1 MLKKRINC
9 LILTICLLMSILPL
23 GVYADTGLSISSDAV
38 ALLKREEGFS
48 KKPYWDYAQW
58 TVGYG
63 TKCPDDKLEEYK
75 QNGISEE
82 DAEVLLRSY
91 IARFEAE
98 INSFALKSG
107 INLNQNQF
115 DALMLF
121 SYNCGTGWMYS
132 TTGTLYK
139 AIVGGATG
147 NELINAF
154 SRWCN
159 AGGEIK
165 TFLLRRRLS
174 EANIYL
180 NGVYDQLPPEN
191 FAYTLFDPAGGKV
204 SPNVQGYDAALTAE
218 IIPTPQ
224 YSDYTFMGWYTAK
237 TGGSK
242 VTKLDT
248 STKNVRL
255 YARWSDGSVTEP
267 EQKPQAGVTVTV
279 NTDGLNVRQGPG
291 TNYQSIQKVNTGTK
305 LVITETAKGGSYN
318 WGKCELGW
326 VCLSYTDYD
335 TVTNPKPDETPKEAH
350 TGTVQVEGSG
360 KLRIRS
366 GPSTGYSIVGYLN
379 SGDKVTVTELKS
391 AGTMQWGK
399 IDKGWVSMNYIV
411 LDEQQTQKPTQ
422 PDTQPET
429 QPESQPNTQPETQPE
444 TKPQET
450 VKHTGT
456 VKVTDKLNVR
466 NGPGIEYDVIGFLK
480 NGEKVA
486 ITETAKNG
494 ITTWGKTEKGWIS
507 LSYVVL
513 DKSQQEMEAKP
524 VSGTVKVSDT
534 LRIRKGAGTSYA
546 IVGYLNNGDEVK
558 IFEQKTVNGA
568 AWGRIDKGWI
578 SMSYIVLSESV
589 SKPQVTTKT
598 VTADCLRV
606 RSAPGTEN
614 KIVGY
619 LYKDTKVEILETKK
633 VGSATWGKLSN
644 GWISLTYVK

>member
-1 MLKKRINC
+1 MLKKRISC
-9 LILTICLLMSILPL
+9 LILAVCLLMSILPL
-23 GVYADTGLSISSDAV
+23 SAYANTGLSISSEAV
-38 ALLKREEGFS
+38 ELLKREEGFS

-75 QNGISEE
+75 QNGITEE
-82 DAEVLLRSY
+82 AAESLLRSY
-91 IARFEAE
+91 IARFESE
-98 INSFALKSG
+98 INSFAAKTG
-107 INLNQNQF
+107 KKMNQNQF

-132 TTGTLYK
+132 TTGILYK

-191 FAYTLFDPAGGKV
+191 FAYTLFDAAGGTV
-204 SPNVQGYDAALTAE
+204 SPNVQGYDTALTAE
-218 IIPTPQ
+218 IIPTPK
-224 YSDYTFMGWYTAK
+224 YSGYTFMGWYTAK
-237 TGGSK
+237 TGGTK
-242 VTKLDT
+242 VTRLDA
-248 STKNVRL
+248 STKNARL
-255 YARWSDGSVTEP
+255 YARWSDGSVSVP
-267 EQKPQAGVTVTV
+267 EQKPQTGVTVTV

-318 WGKCELGW
+318 WGKCDLGW
-326 VCLSYTDYD
+326 VCLLYTDYD
-335 TVTNPKPDETPKEAH
+335 AVTNAKPETPAVTQ
-350 TGTVQVEGSG
+350 TGTVRVEGG
-360 KLRIRS
+360 GQLRIRS
-366 GPSTGYSIVGYLN
+366 GPSTGYTVVGYLDT
-379 SGDKVTVTELKS
+379 GDKVSITELKS

-399 IDKGWVSMNYIV
+399 MDKGWVSMNYIV
-411 LDEQQTQKPTQ
+411 LDKPQTQAP
-422 PDTQPET
+422 
-429 QPESQPNTQPETQPE
+429 TQPETQPE
-444 TKPQET
+444 TKPETKPQET
-450 VKHTGT
+450 VKQTGT
-456 VKVTDKLNVR
+456 VKVAESLNVR
-466 NGPGIEYDVIGFLK
+466 SGPGIEYNIVGYLK
-480 NGEKVA
+480 NGAKVA

-513 DKSQQEMEAKP
+513 DKSQQETEMKP

-546 IVGYLNNGDEVK
+546 IVGYLNNGDKVK
-558 IFEQKTVNGA
+558 ILEQKTVNGA

-578 SMSYIVLSESV
+578 SMSYVVLSQTA

-606 RSAPGTEN
+606 RSAPGTQN

-633 VGSATWGKLSN
+633 VGTTTWGKVSN
-644 GWISLTYVK
+644 GWISLAYVK

>member
-1 MLKKRINC
+1 MLKKRISC
-9 LILTICLLMSILPL
+9 LILAVCLLMSIVPMSA
-23 GVYADTGLSISSDAV
+23 YADTGLSISSDAV
-38 ALLKREEGFS
+38 ELLKREEGFS

-75 QNGISEE
+75 QNGITEE
-82 DAEVLLRSY
+82 AAESLLRSY
-91 IARFEAE
+91 IARFESE
-98 INSFALKSG
+98 INSFATKTG
-107 INLNQNQF
+107 ITLNQNQF

-132 TTGTLYK
+132 TTGILYK

-191 FAYTLFDPAGGKV
+191 FAYTLFDAAGGTV
-204 SPNVQGYDAALTAE
+204 SPNVQGYDTALTAE
-218 IIPTPQ
+218 IIPTPK
-224 YSDYTFMGWYTAK
+224 YSGYTFMGWYTAK
-237 TGGSK
+237 TGGTK
-242 VTKLDT
+242 VTKLDA
-248 STKNVRL
+248 STKNARL
-255 YARWSDGSVTEP
+255 YARWSDGSVSVP
-267 EQKPQAGVTVTV
+267 EQKPQTGVTVTV

-291 TNYQSIQKVNTGTK
+291 TNYQFIQKVNTGTK

-318 WGKCELGW
+318 WGKCDLGW
-326 VCLSYTDYD
+326 VCLLYTDYD
-335 TVTNPKPDETPKEAH
+335 AVTNAKPETPAVTQ
-350 TGTVQVEGSG
+350 TGTVRVEGG
-360 KLRIRS
+360 GQLRIRS
-366 GPSTGYSIVGYLN
+366 GPSTGYAVVGYLN
-379 SGDKVTVTELKS
+379 TGDKVSITELKS

-399 IDKGWVSMNYIV
+399 MDKGWVSMNYIV
-411 LDEQQTQKPTQ
+411 LDKTQTQAP
-422 PDTQPET
+422 
-429 QPESQPNTQPETQPE
+429 TQPETQPE
-444 TKPQET
+444 TKPETKPQET
-450 VKHTGT
+450 VKQTGT
-456 VKVTDKLNVR
+456 VKVAESLNVR
-466 NGPGIEYDVIGFLK
+466 SGPGIEYDIVGYLK
-480 NGEKVA
+480 NGAKVA
-486 ITETAKNG
+486 IAETAKNG

-513 DKSQQEMEAKP
+513 DKLQQETEVKP

-546 IVGYLNNGDEVK
+546 IVGYLNNGAKVK
-558 IFEQKTVNGA
+558 ILEQKTVNGA

-578 SMSYIVLSESV
+578 SMSYVVLSETA

-606 RSAPGTEN
+606 RSAPGTAN

-633 VGSATWGKLSN
+633 VGTTTWGKVSN
-644 GWISLTYVK
+644 GWISLAYVK